1 MLQSLPIVLKQVK
14 AGNTSENLLNEIQQI
29 IFFFSVEKK
38 KLLKKCI
45 ANNEINTDIIQKG
58 YYIYELEK

>member
-1 MLQSLPIVLKQVK
+1 MKSSKL
-14 AGNTSENLLNEIQQI
+14 
-29 IFFFSVEKK
+29 FFFSVEKK